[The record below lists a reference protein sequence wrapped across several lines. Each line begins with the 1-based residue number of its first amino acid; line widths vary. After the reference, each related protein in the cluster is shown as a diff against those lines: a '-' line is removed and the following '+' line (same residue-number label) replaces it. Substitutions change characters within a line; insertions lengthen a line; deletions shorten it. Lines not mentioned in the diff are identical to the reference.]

1 MNNELFEEKKM
12 NNELLV
18 EFGGGHRPRP
28 NYQQFESDLGSNII
42 TDELPY
48 EDNSIDVVYM
58 SHIIEHIPFYCTPGV
73 LTKIHKKLKP
83 GGYLRVLCPDLEQ
96 IINAY
101 VRRDYDAFLRSNN
114 HWGSIHPLNRTLGI
128 GGFFLNQIISQP
140 AGDPDNGD
148 VDIYVG
154 DKKVSSQAHI
164 SAFDFEMMFNL
175 LKNVGFSSVI
185 RTEITSFDTHQ
196 GSGQLSV
203 NAWK

>member
-1 MNNELFEEKKM
+1 MKLEKNKSDDV
-12 NNELLV
+12 LV
-18 EFGGGHRPRP
+18 EIGGGHRPRP
-28 NYQQFESDLGSNII
+28 NFDQFESDLGFNII
-42 TDELPY
+42 TDEMPY

-58 SHIIEHIPFYCTPGV
+58 SHIIEHIPFYCSPGV
-73 LTKIHKKLKP
+73 LTKIYKKLKT
-83 GGYLRVLCPDLEQ
+83 GGYLRIVCPDLEQ

-101 VRRDYDAFLRSNN
+101 VEKDYDVFLRSNS
-114 HWGSIHPLNRTLGI
+114 HWGSIHPLNQSLGI
-128 GGFFLNQIISQP
+128 GGFFLNQILSQP
-140 AGDPDNGD
+140 AGDPDSGD

-154 DKKVSSQAHI
+154 NKKVSSQAHI